1 MGGGVDGAK
10 AARELLASDERL
22 RKKIFAFAYD
32 RTKELNAAKDLA
44 HEAIVRVIDP
54 ERSPWD
60 PAAQPKLLNHV
71 GSVMNSLVAN
81 RRRGEMRH
89 PFVRHEPERDRR
101 VDGAPSPEARLLEV
115 EDHSETMAQLRFWM
129 DELRAR
135 LEGDALALGK
145 IALLYEGVDDAD
157 AQAARLGCARRD
169 VYRANERIAY
179 HVNLVK
185 RAGHKPP
192 PHDTRGFVALA
203 APSEES
209 ESEP

>member
-1 MGGGVDGAK
+1 VGGEIDGAK

-22 RKKIFAFAYD
+22 RKKIFVFAYK
-32 RTKELNAAKDLA
+32 RTHELNAAKELV
-44 HEAIVRVIDP
+44 HEAMIRVIDP

-60 PAAQPKLLNHV
+60 PTAQPNLLRHV

-81 RRRGEMRH
+81 QRRADQRH
-89 PFVRHEPERDRR
+89 PTVSHDPALDRR
-101 VDGAPSPEARLLEV
+101 IDDAPSPEARLLEV
-115 EDHSETMAQLRFWM
+115 EDRTETMAQLRFWM
-129 DELRAR
+129 VELRAR

-145 IALLYEGVDDAD
+145 IALLYEGIDGGDE
-157 AQAARLGCARRD
+157 QAARLGCTRDD

-203 APSEES
+203 GRSEES